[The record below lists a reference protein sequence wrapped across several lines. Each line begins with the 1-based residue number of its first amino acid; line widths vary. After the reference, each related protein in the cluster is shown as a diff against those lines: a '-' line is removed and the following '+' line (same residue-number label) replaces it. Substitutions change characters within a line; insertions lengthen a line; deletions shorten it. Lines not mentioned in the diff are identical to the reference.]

1 MSVVNPTG
9 FFPVLTTS
17 KLKECSAFYTQY
29 FGFNVAFEA
38 EWYIH
43 LISENGIQLGFLQS
57 NHSSQPE
64 FLHKSY
70 SGDGVIYSF
79 EVRDVDQEYEKLR
92 NAKVPIL
99 LDVKTEDWGQRHFM
113 IKDPS
118 GMVLD
123 VVQATEPSDE
133 YKDQYKEQ

>member
-1 MSVVNPTG
+1 MPIVNPTG

-17 KLKECSAFYTQY
+17 KLKECSAFYIQH

-92 NAKVPIL
+92 NAKIPIL

-113 IKDPS
+113 IKDPG

-133 YKDQYKEQ
+133 YKDQYRE